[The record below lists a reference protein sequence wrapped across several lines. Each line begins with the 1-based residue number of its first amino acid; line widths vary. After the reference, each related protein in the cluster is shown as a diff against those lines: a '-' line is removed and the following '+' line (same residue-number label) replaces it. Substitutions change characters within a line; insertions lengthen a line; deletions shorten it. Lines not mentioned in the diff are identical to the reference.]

1 MPLFTYRAKKGPSE
15 IITDTIDAENKE
27 DVINKLTH
35 EGLFP
40 LSVKLEGAVKDK
52 NIGTGGW
59 FSRVKTRD
67 INTMTRQLSSLLKA
81 GVPLLKALHII
92 TDQTENP
99 HLRNI
104 ILDLSI
110 QAKQGQMLSTSMSR
124 YTGIFPPFYTA
135 IIKSGEDSGALPEML
150 IRLADYRE
158 NTEDIKSR
166 IRAALA
172 YPIFVVVFGLST
184 IVFMM
189 TVIIPKMQLVFD
201 NSKTPLPWN
210 TKILMGAS
218 YALNHY
224 WYWIF
229 AAIFIVLL
237 IIRGIVMIDK
247 KIVDK
252 IKLGV
257 PFINT
262 FVKKSES
269 AKFARTT
276 GLLLNNGI
284 PILSAMDIVIPTLS
298 SEPIKEALKKMTNE
312 LRAGQSLANSMRNIK
327 LFFPFMTNMIAVGEE
342 GGHLDEVLEE
352 VATFYEREITEATK
366 IALALLEPIL
376 IVVIAMIV
384 GFMVISILLPILQMG
399 GMIQ

>member
-15 IITDTIDAENKE
+15 IITDTIDAENRE

-52 NIGTGGW
+52 NVSTGGW
-59 FSRVKTRD
+59 FSRIKTRD
-67 INTMTRQLSSLLKA
+67 INTMTRQLSSLLRA
-81 GVPLLKALHII
+81 GVPLLRALHII
-92 TDQTENP
+92 TDQTENQ

-110 QAKQGQMLSTSMSR
+110 QAKQGQMLSASMSR
-124 YTGIFPPFYTA
+124 YPGIFPAFYTA

-150 IRLADYRE
+150 VRLADYRE
-158 NTEDIKSR
+158 QTEEIKSR
-166 IRAALA
+166 IRTALA

-189 TVIIPKMQLVFD
+189 TVIIPKMQHVFD
-201 NSKTPLPWN
+201 NSKTEMPWN
-210 TKILMGAS
+210 TQLLLGVS
-218 YALNHY
+218 YAFNHY

-229 AAIFIVLL
+229 AAIFVFLL
-237 IIRGIVMIDK
+237 ILRGVIMVDK

-252 IKLGV
+252 IKLRI

-269 AKFARTT
+269 ANFARTT

-284 PILSAMDIVIPTLS
+284 PILSAMDIVISTLG
-298 SEPIKEALKKMTNE
+298 SEPIKEALRKMTNE
-312 LRAGQSLANSMRNIK
+312 LRAGQSLANSMRNSQ

-342 GGHLDEVLEE
+342 SGHLDEVLKE
-352 VATFYEREITEATK
+352 VAVFYEREIAEATK
-366 IALALLEPIL
+366 IALSLLEPIL
-376 IVVIAMIV
+376 IVALAMIV

-399 GMIQ
+399 GMIH